1 MTGRRGVPLTAGTL
15 FAVLA
20 AAPAAAAGDL
30 PRPAALRGALS
41 SDGASASI
49 QITVVNPAGDRA
61 SAPGVLEVY
70 LSGDGL
76 IDADDARLEQRPIG
90 PMVPGGRAE
99 IHLKSALPP
108 QAPGHY
114 YVVARV
120 RSPDPAASPT
130 RPTDALWGAPL
141 AIGPDLVIEELHITN
156 RPEGAQLTGRVH
168 NRGTH
173 TAPAVSVGA
182 MWTGRDDAVTPARES
197 VALQDVRAGASARFD
212 LFVTPGDLAAGQY
225 RVTAEV
231 DPDQRIAESD
241 EDNNRAPAEAGFRV
255 GPDLVVAELAARQ
268 EGGAIVVRDAV
279 SNQGNRPA
287 DSCGILFFLSR
298 NGVWDQGDVLLGYRV
313 VPAIDPGGEAR
324 ADTRLPLPQRGL
336 ATARYFLIAKVDGA
350 DTIREGNEAN
360 NLALAPTPVDV
371 RLPP

>member
-1 MTGRRGVPLTAGTL
+1 MTGRRRVPLTAGTL

-20 AAPAAAAGDL
+20 AAPAIAADDL

-41 SDGASASI
+41 PNGASASI

-70 LSGDGL
+70 LSSDGL
-76 IDADDARLEQRPIG
+76 IDADDARLEQRSIR
-90 PMVPGGRAE
+90 PMAPGGRAE
-99 IHLKSALPP
+99 IHLKPALPP
-108 QAPGHY
+108 QAPGRY

-141 AIGPDLVIEELHITN
+141 AIGPDLVIEELRITN

-173 TAPAVSVGA
+173 TASAVSVGA
-182 MWTGRDDAVTPARES
+182 MWTGRGDAVTRARES
-197 VALQDVRAGASARFD
+197 AALQDVRGGASVRFD
-212 LFVTPGDLAAGQY
+212 LFVTPGDLAAGEY
-225 RVTAEV
+225 GVTAEV
-231 DPDQRIAESD
+231 DPDRRIAESD
-241 EDNNRAPAEAGFRV
+241 EDNNRSPADAGFRV
-255 GPDLVVAELAARQ
+255 GPDLLVAELAARH

-298 NGVWDQGDVLLGYRV
+298 NGVWDQGDVSLGYRV
-313 VPAIDPGGEAR
+313 VPALDPGTDSR
-324 ADTRLPLPQRGL
+324 AETRLPLPQRGL

>member
-1 MTGRRGVPLTAGTL
+1 MTGWRGVRLIAATL

-20 AAPAAAAGDL
+20 ATPAAAADDL

-41 SDGASASI
+41 PDGAAASI

-61 SAPGVLEVY
+61 SAPGVLEVF

-90 PMVPGGRAE
+90 PMAPGGRAE
-99 IHLKSALPP
+99 IRLKSALPP
-108 QAPGHY
+108 QPPGRY
-114 YVVARV
+114 YVVTRV
-120 RSPDPAASPT
+120 RAPGPAASPT

-141 AIGPDLVIEELHITN
+141 AIGPDLVIEELRLTT
-156 RPEGAQLTGRVH
+156 RAEGAQLTGLVH

-182 MWTGRDDAVTPARES
+182 IWTGRDDAVSRARES
-197 VALQDVRAGASARFD
+197 AALQDVRAGTSARFD
-212 LFVTPGDLAAGQY
+212 LFVTPGDLAAGEY
-225 RVTAEV
+225 GVTAEV
-231 DPDQRIAESD
+231 DPDGRIAESD
-241 EDNNRAPAEAGFRV
+241 EDNNRSPADAGFRV
-255 GPDLVVAELAARQ
+255 GPDLVVADLAARQ
-268 EGGAIVVRDAV
+268 EGGAIVVRDVV

-298 NGVWDQGDVLLGYRV
+298 NGVWDQGDISLGYRV
-313 VPAIDPGGEAR
+313 VPAMDPDTDSR
-324 ADTRLPLPQRGL
+324 ADTRLPLPPRGL

-350 DTIREGNEAN
+350 DTVREGNEAN